1 MRSYDFDTLFENF
14 RSIKVLVVG
23 DVMLDAYL
31 WGRVDRIS
39 PEAPVPVV
47 QLTRKDYRI
56 GGAGNVA
63 LNLASLGATA
73 SMLSVTGDDDEGK
86 ILRAMLQEGGIGVD
100 GIQTVQGRVT
110 TTKTRVISRNQQMM
124 RIDSEVTD
132 PLDSSTS
139 NELTKAIIRQIDT
152 VRPQVLIFEDY
163 DKGVLSA
170 TLIASVVAHCRQLG
184 VITAVDPKRRN
195 FFCYDSV
202 DIFKPNLQ
210 EIRDAL
216 GPGFEIIDLSS
227 LTAADRMLR
236 ERLGHQYSFIT
247 LSDRGVFHSDGE
259 NARIVP
265 SHRRNISDVSG
276 AGDTVIAVA
285 TLVFAAT
292 GDMGLAAELANI
304 AGGLV
309 CEQVGTVAVDRSR
322 LLEECHRILGS

>member
-1 MRSYDFDTLFENF
+1 MHSYDFYSLFEKF

-47 QLTRKDYRI
+47 QLTRKDFRI

-63 LNLASLGATA
+63 LNLASMGATV
-73 SMLSVTGDDDEGK
+73 SMLSVTGDDEEGK
-86 ILRAMLQEGGIGVD
+86 VLLSMLQEGGIGVD
-100 GIQTVQGRVT
+100 GIQMVPGRVT

-132 PLDSSTS
+132 PLDASTS
-139 NELTKAIIRQIDT
+139 KSLTESIIRQIDAFL
-152 VRPQVLIFEDY
+152 PQVLIFEDY
-163 DKGVLSA
+163 DKGVISLS
-170 TLIASVVAHCRQLG
+170 LIESVVAHCRKRG
-184 VITAVDPKRRN
+184 VLTAVDPKRQH
-195 FFCYDSV
+195 FFSYASV
-202 DIFKPNLQ
+202 DIFKPNLS

-216 GPGFEIIDLSS
+216 QIDLSTVDLSS
-227 LTAADRMLR
+227 LNMADRLLR
-236 ERLGHQYSFIT
+236 ERLGHRYSFIT
-247 LSDRGVFHSDGE
+247 LSDRGVFHADGT
-259 NARIVP
+259 NARIIP
-265 SHRRNISDVSG
+265 SHRRNIADVSG

-309 CEQVGTVAVDRSR
+309 CEQVGTVAVDRDLLLQECIR
-322 LLEECHRILGS
+322 LLGS